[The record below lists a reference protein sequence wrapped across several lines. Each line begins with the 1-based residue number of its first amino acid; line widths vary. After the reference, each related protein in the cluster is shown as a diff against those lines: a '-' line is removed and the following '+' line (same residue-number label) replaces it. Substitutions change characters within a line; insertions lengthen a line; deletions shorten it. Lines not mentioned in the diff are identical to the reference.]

1 MGRAALLDPLAPRA
15 RAFVVSGQPSH
26 RQDLIGGGRAIAL
39 INGNS
44 FYCSCERVFDPKL
57 ARVPVIVLSNNDGC
71 AIARTAEAKALG
83 IKMGDPWFKIKQQC
97 QRDEVRAFSSNYTLY
112 GDMSARTNAVYRN
125 FSPAVEIYSID
136 ESFLDLSDVRDRDRV
151 TLARDLRAM
160 VRAWTGIPTCVG
172 IGPIKTLAKLANHI
186 AKTIPDLDGVCD
198 LTDPAAYDHWLCRI
212 SVAEIWGIG
221 RASLAKLIGL
231 GVDTVADLRD
241 LDPRPVRKAMTVV
254 GGRIIYELRG
264 MTCLPLEL
272 LPAQRKGCAV
282 TRSFSRRIT
291 ERETLEQAVAAHATR
306 LGEKLWRGG
315 LGTTHVSVFYHTSE
329 HDRGDPMRS
338 VSTTVTLPEATNDT
352 LSLIKAA
359 RAGVARTWREAPGDQ
374 PWRYSKA
381 GVVTTDLMTLDASP
395 RALIGQLDRERSAPL
410 MAAMDA
416 CNARFGRGSVVP
428 ARAGLTEKRTW
439 STKFEMRTPRY
450 TTQVSELPTA
460 YA

>member
-1 MGRAALLDPLAPRA
+1 M
-15 RAFVVSGQPSH
+15 S
-26 RQDLIGGGRAIAL
+26 RAIAL
-39 INGNS
+39 IDGNS

-83 IKMGDPWFKIKQQC
+83 IKMGDPWFKIRQQC
-97 QRDEVRAFSSNYTLY
+97 KRDGVRVFSSNYTLY
-112 GDMSARTNAVYRN
+112 GDMSTRTNAVYRD
-125 FSPAVEIYSID
+125 FAPAVEIYSID

-151 TLARDLRAM
+151 TLARDLRAT

-172 IGPIKTLAKLANHI
+172 IGPTKTLAKLANHI
-186 AKTIPDLDGVCD
+186 AKTIPDLNGVCD

-212 SVAEIWGIG
+212 SVAEVWGIG

-254 GGRIIYELRG
+254 GERIIYELRG
-264 MTCLPLEL
+264 LTCLPLEL
-272 LPAQRKGCAV
+272 MPAQRKGCAV

-306 LGEKLWRGG
+306 LGEKLRRGG

-329 HDRGDPMRS
+329 HDRGAPMRS

-359 RAGVARTWREAPGDQ
+359 QAGVARTWREAPGDR

-381 GVVTTDLMTLDASP
+381 GVVTTDLKVLEDSP

-439 STKFEMRTPRY
+439 STKFEMRSPRY
-450 TTQVSELPTA
+450 TTQVGELPTA

>member
-1 MGRAALLDPLAPRA
+1 M
-15 RAFVVSGQPSH
+15 S
-26 RQDLIGGGRAIAL
+26 RAIAL
-39 INGNS
+39 IDGNS
-44 FYCSCERVFDPKL
+44 FYCSCERVFDPAL

-83 IKMGDPWFKIKQQC
+83 IKMGDPWFKIRQQC
-97 QRDEVRAFSSNYTLY
+97 QREGVRVFSSNYTLY
-112 GDMSARTNAVYRN
+112 GDMSARTNAVYRD

-151 TLARDLRAM
+151 TLARDLRAT

-172 IGPIKTLAKLANHI
+172 IGPTKTLAKLANHI

-198 LTDPAAYDHWLCRI
+198 LTDPVAYDHWLCRI
-212 SVAEIWGIG
+212 SVAEVWGIG

-254 GGRIIYELRG
+254 GERIIYELRG
-264 MTCLPLEL
+264 LACLPLEL

-306 LGEKLWRGG
+306 LGEKLRRGG

-359 RAGVARTWREAPGDQ
+359 QAGVARTWREAPGDR

-381 GVVTTDLMTLDASP
+381 GVVTTDLKLLEDAP

-416 CNARFGRGSVVP
+416 CNARFGRGAVVP

-439 STKFEMRTPRY
+439 STKFEMRSPRY
-450 TTQVSELPTA
+450 TTQVAELPTA
-460 YA
+460 HA

>member
-1 MGRAALLDPLAPRA
+1 M
-15 RAFVVSGQPSH
+15 S
-26 RQDLIGGGRAIAL
+26 RAIAL
-39 INGNS
+39 IDGNS

-83 IKMGDPWFKIKQQC
+83 IKMGDPWFKIRQQC
-97 QRDEVRAFSSNYTLY
+97 QREGVRVFSSNYTLY
-112 GDMSARTNAVYRN
+112 GDMSARTNAVYRD

-151 TLARDLRAM
+151 ALARDLRST

-172 IGPIKTLAKLANHI
+172 IGPTKTLAKLANHI

-198 LTDPAAYDHWLCRI
+198 LTDPVAYDHWLCRI
-212 SVAEIWGIG
+212 SVAEVWGIG

-241 LDPRPVRKAMTVV
+241 LDPRPVRKALTVV
-254 GGRIIYELRG
+254 GERIIYELRG
-264 MTCLPLEL
+264 LACLPLEL
-272 LPAQRKGCAV
+272 MPAQRKGCAV

-291 ERETLEQAVAAHATR
+291 ERETLEQAVATHATR
-306 LGEKLWRGG
+306 LGEKLRRGG
-315 LGTTHVSVFYHTSE
+315 LGTTHVSIFYHTSE

-338 VSTTVTLPEATNDT
+338 ISTTVTLPEATNDT
-352 LSLIKAA
+352 LALIKAA
-359 RAGVARTWREAPGDQ
+359 QAGVARTWREAPGDR

-381 GVVTTDLMTLDASP
+381 GVVTTDLKLLEDAP

-428 ARAGLTEKRTW
+428 ARAGPTEKRTW
-439 STKFEMRTPRY
+439 STKFDMRSPRY
-450 TTQVSELPTA
+450 TTQVTELPTA
-460 YA
+460 HC